1 MEPASPGDHAAVGAR
16 CLTCGGRAAGPSRP
30 LARRVA
36 VDAQPVMSVC
46 SATTLIGPTRLAVR
60 LAGAG
65 SGRAWRGDEE
75 RAAEREEQEQRR
87 GDSLC
92 ENLRARRHWFPP
104 LCVGHT
110 DRGCGWLLPM
120 GLKDSHGRMPLP
132 FMAGSP
138 WVRRE
143 HRPGAGPTSRTVFA
157 ALDRTLSGA
166 RLCGLCVCRGRGG
179 SAFGPET
186 KHLTPPESA
195 PSENAAAASWL
206 GTMGRWDRPAR
217 CGVCTRGRSRCRRR
231 WAHKR
236 CSVLHSPARPTKA
249 VRVALVGLRCARCR
263 WAPITMPARDEAT

>member
-1 MEPASPGDHAAVGAR
+1 MPAAAIRYGPSTSGRTSEGNTQRGRRGAAAR
-16 CLTCGGRAAGPSRP
+16 GAAAGPEEWLRLPRRRSGLHAVAAATTDVRLTP
-30 LARRVA
+30 LAVGFA
-36 VDAQPVMSVC
+36 PV
-46 SATTLIGPTRLAVR
+46 
-60 LAGAG
+60 G
-65 SGRAWRGDEE
+65 SGRAWRDDEE
-75 RAAEREEQEQRR
+75 RAAEREEEQRR

-92 ENLRARRHWFPP
+92 ENLRAGRHGFPP

-179 SAFGPET
+179 SQERPV
-186 KHLTPPESA
+186 TPNSERSGA
-195 PSENAAAASWL
+195 RELPSWRAAA
-206 GTMGRWDRPAR
+206 
-217 CGVCTRGRSRCRRR
+217 
-231 WAHKR
+231 
-236 CSVLHSPARPTKA
+236 
-249 VRVALVGLRCARCR
+249 
-263 WAPITMPARDEAT
+263 

>member
-1 MEPASPGDHAAVGAR
+1 
-16 CLTCGGRAAGPSRP
+16 
-30 LARRVA
+30 
-36 VDAQPVMSVC
+36 
-46 SATTLIGPTRLAVR
+46 
-60 LAGAG
+60 
-65 SGRAWRGDEE
+65 
-75 RAAEREEQEQRR
+75 
-87 GDSLC
+87 
-92 ENLRARRHWFPP
+92 
-104 LCVGHT
+104 
-110 DRGCGWLLPM
+110 
-120 GLKDSHGRMPLP
+120 MPLP

-217 CGVCTRGRSRCRRR
+217 CGVCTRSHSRCRRR

-263 WAPITMPARDEAT
+263 RRPVPMPGRNEAASTGHAPRRQEKVRARTYVGLQLLSLNGTGPAGADAVRVVFERLGAKPPPDPASFLAVVAALARKSAAISPASACLMPGRCR

>member
-1 MEPASPGDHAAVGAR
+1 MVWKTCTAAGLWRRAGAAGTAAAVVAAFFVKAVRRTAHRRGGRGGRGRGGCRAFADVGGGAYLIVRAGAAVQRGEGEAGSIGDHAAVGAR

-36 VDAQPVMSVC
+36 VDAQPVVAVC

-65 SGRAWRGDEE
+65 SGRAWRDDEE
-75 RAAEREEQEQRR
+75 RAAEREEEQRR
-87 GDSLC
+87 GNSLC
-92 ENLRARRHWFPP
+92 ENLRAGRHWFPP

-110 DRGCGWLLPM
+110 DRGCGWLLPI

-157 ALDRTLSGA
+157 ALDRTL
-166 RLCGLCVCRGRGG
+166 
-179 SAFGPET
+179 GP
-186 KHLTPPESA
+186 TPTA
-195 PSENAAAASWL
+195 
-206 GTMGRWDRPAR
+206 
-217 CGVCTRGRSRCRRR
+217 C
-231 WAHKR
+231 
-236 CSVLHSPARPTKA
+236 
-249 VRVALVGLRCARCR
+249 
-263 WAPITMPARDEAT
+263 